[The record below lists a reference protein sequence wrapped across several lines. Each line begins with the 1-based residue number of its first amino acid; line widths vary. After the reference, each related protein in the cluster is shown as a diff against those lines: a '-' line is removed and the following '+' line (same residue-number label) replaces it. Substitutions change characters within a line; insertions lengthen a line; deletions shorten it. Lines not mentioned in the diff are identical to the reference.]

1 MPIDKSRPS
10 QEQPWEN
17 GWAPDSSRAPGTRR
31 LWLAGG
37 LAVATIVA
45 CVTAIALNDKP
56 VDDEK
61 AAAREG
67 QTLSDDETAGGLI
80 SFASPSASTSP
91 TPTTGKNSTS
101 PSPKTS
107 PSASSSPKPQGSST
121 PHAPT
126 APSASPTKKPAAP
139 KPTSIRRSVRSVN
152 YPDRYWHVS
161 NGVVRLDE
169 PRGSESREDSTFTVV
184 AGLTDSSCYS
194 FRTSD
199 GDYLRHRDFIL
210 RAERNDGS
218 TLFRKD
224 ATFCSVPSTY
234 SDAVML
240 ESVNYP
246 GRFLRHQNFTLRLDP
261 YGYNTSSRSDFSF
274 RVVAAL
280 G

>member
-1 MPIDKSRPS
+1 M
-10 QEQPWEN
+10 
-17 GWAPDSSRAPGTRR
+17 
-31 LWLAGG
+31 
-37 LAVATIVA
+37 
-45 CVTAIALNDKP
+45 TAIALNDKP

-80 SFASPSASTSP
+80 SFATPSASASS
-91 TPTTGKNSTS
+91 TPTAGKSGTS
-101 PSPKTS
+101 VSASPKTS
-107 PSASSSPKPQGSST
+107 ASASASSSPKPQGSST
-121 PHAPT
+121 PHTSA
-126 APSASPTKKPAAP
+126 APSASPTKKPADP

-161 NGVVRLDE
+161 NGVVKLDE
-169 PRGSESREDSTFTVV
+169 PRGSESRADSTFTVV
-184 AGLTDSSCYS
+184 AGLTNSSCYS

-199 GDYLRHRDFIL
+199 GDYLRHRNFVL
-210 RAERNDGS
+210 RAEGNDGS
-218 TLFRKD
+218 TLFKQD
-224 ATFCSVPSTY
+224 ATFCSVPSSSY

-246 GRFLRHQNFTLRLDP
+246 GRFLRHQNFALRLDP
-261 YGYNTSSRSDFSF
+261 YGYNTSNRSDFSF

>member
-1 MPIDKSRPS
+1 M
-10 QEQPWEN
+10 
-17 GWAPDSSRAPGTRR
+17 
-31 LWLAGG
+31 
-37 LAVATIVA
+37 
-45 CVTAIALNDKP
+45 TAIALNDKP
-56 VDDEK
+56 VDEEK

-80 SFASPSASTSP
+80 SFATPTSSASPMSTS
-91 TPTTGKNSTS
+91 TSAQSSTSAS

-107 PSASSSPKPQGSST
+107 ASASSSASSSPTPQGSST
-121 PHAPT
+121 PGASTP
-126 APSASPTKKPAAP
+126 PSASPTNKPADP
-139 KPTSIRRSVRSVN
+139 KPPTSIRRSVRSVN

-161 NGVVRLDE
+161 NGVVKLDE
-169 PRGSESREDSTFTVV
+169 PRGSESRADSTFTVV

-199 GDYLRHRDFIL
+199 GDYLRHRNFVL

-218 TLFRKD
+218 TLFKKD
-224 ATFCSVPSTY
+224 ATFCSVPSSSY

-246 GRFLRHQNFTLRLDP
+246 GRFLRHQNFALRLDP
-261 YGYNTSSRSDFSF
+261 YGYNTSGRSDFSF